1 MSSNEQSMIYSEVY
15 GILDMLGKDYIDLIP
30 KKLYNIIKE
39 NKNPNYTPIYDI
51 NKPLSKQNVK
61 KRTASFMC
69 MLHYNYWCKSD
80 EEKREINEI
89 LEENHKNVKEKYS
102 VENMFNN
109 NKKEIST
116 TEKIEITET
125 KKEDKIQ
132 ENTALVEKKENIF
145 TKIINFIKGIFRR
158 N

>member
-80 EEKREINEI
+80 EEKTEINEI
-89 LEENHKNVKEKYS
+89 LEGNHKKVKENYS

-109 NKKEIST
+109 NKKELST

-125 KKEDKIQ
+125 KKEYKIQ
-132 ENTALVEKKENIF
+132 GNTALVEKKENIF
-145 TKIINFIKGIFRR
+145 TKIINFIKRIFRR